1 MRASRIRSPSQ
12 DFHPKEKA
20 LAVLDFRPLL
30 TFISGL
36 CLRSAS
42 VTRFE
47 RRRRGKRHKYARRV
61 RSQTNKL
68 AFLRAHVARR
78 CAFPHR
84 PTAARRARARRYAA
98 ARCVNADAAALASTR
113 PEQNGRTLLLSQ
125 QCQTLQHAQ
134 STAAETEAY
143 AMAKVTTEKLLDDL
157 KTVVDDAEELLR
169 ATAGHAGEKVSAA
182 RERASESVRT
192 ARKRMAEMQDDAVA
206 RTRHLAESA
215 DGYVRENP
223 WRAVGTAAVAG
234 LILGMLVSRR

>member
-1 MRASRIRSPSQ
+1 
-12 DFHPKEKA
+12 
-20 LAVLDFRPLL
+20 
-30 TFISGL
+30 
-36 CLRSAS
+36 
-42 VTRFE
+42 
-47 RRRRGKRHKYARRV
+47 
-61 RSQTNKL
+61 
-68 AFLRAHVARR
+68 
-78 CAFPHR
+78 
-84 PTAARRARARRYAA
+84 
-98 ARCVNADAAALASTR
+98 
-113 PEQNGRTLLLSQ
+113 
-125 QCQTLQHAQ
+125 
-134 STAAETEAY
+134 
-143 AMAKVTTEKLLDDL
+143 MAKVTTEKLLDDL